1 MNSTTLISIEKKH
14 KWPSATASNELLWSQ
29 LSSLISSLSLSQLRR
44 RKKLFGN
51 AWRHCKAL
59 PQLSFFARA
68 HSKVNFLLFPLLH
81 RSLIPF
87 NELNFFCEY
96 FVCGWKTE
104 AICFSRERGNQVKL
118 VFFSFTF
125 NVTMTAGFF
134 VAEMMSVYLNWKI
147 GLVNFFSNYFVFYS
161 WLIFSIRFDGDKQV
175 FFNDDKQFVGLTI
188 KWWVWFLRCLKNIL
202 K

>member
-1 MNSTTLISIEKKH
+1 MNSTALISIEKKH
-14 KWPSATASNELLWSQ
+14 KWPSATASNELMWSQ
-29 LSSLISSLSLSQLRR
+29 LSSLISSLSRNWEEEKKI
-44 RKKLFGN
+44 RKCVAPLQGSSST
-51 AWRHCKAL
+51 L
-59 PQLSFFARA
+59 FFARA

-125 NVTMTAGFF
+125 NVTTTAGFF
-134 VAEMMSVYLNWKI
+134 C
-147 GLVNFFSNYFVFYS
+147 
-161 WLIFSIRFDGDKQV
+161 RR
-175 FFNDDKQFVGLTI
+175 DDVGLSQ
-188 KWWVWFLRCLKNIL
+188 LKNWPSELFL
-202 K
+202 KLFCFLFLIIFFLFDLMEKNKFF